1 MFDAEYLYKM
11 LDREV
16 NTPSTSHDFGKDVLP
31 KCLEEG
37 VLYAHPFSRSC
48 MGRNTEG
55 EIYWRD
61 VGTLDSFWQ
70 ANIDLVSEHPQL
82 DIYDQSWP
90 IRGNPVQAY
99 PSKFFYK
106 KANVKPVDNSLI
118 GGGCVIT
125 DASISNSVLFDRVK
139 IDEDSSVDHCV
150 VLPQVQIGKNCTLK
164 DCIIDRHCIIPD
176 GMEIGVDKA
185 LDSKRFRVSST
196 GKVVL
201 VTSTM
206 LKKLQGEEVTNEEL
220 LD

>member
-1 MFDAEYLYKM
+1 M
-11 LDREV
+11 
-16 NTPSTSHDFGKDVLP
+16 
-31 KCLEEG
+31 
-37 VLYAHPFSRSC
+37 
-48 MGRNTEG
+48 
-55 EIYWRD
+55 
-61 VGTLDSFWQ
+61 
-70 ANIDLVSEHPQL
+70 
-82 DIYDQSWP
+82 
-90 IRGNPVQAY
+90 QAY

-106 KANVKPVDNSLI
+106 KAKGKPVDDTLI

-125 DASISNSVLFDRVK
+125 DAAISNSVLFDRVK
-139 IDEDSSVDHCV
+139 SDEDSSVYHCV
-150 VLPQVQIGKNCTLK
+150 VLPEVQIGKNCTLK

-206 LKKLQGEEVTNEEL
+206 LKKLQGEEVTNEEH